1 MPLYEYVCLKCGQNF
16 ETLVLSSDEQVVC
29 PECESVELERVLSPF
44 AVAAGQTSIGR
55 GCGSG
60 GFS

>member
-1 MPLYEYVCLKCGQNF
+1 MPLYEYVCLKCGQTF

-44 AVAAGQTSIGR
+44 AVAAGQVSGSR